1 LIILNQTTAQQNP
14 DGSQRTGVRH
24 VEVSEDQHGQRI
36 DNFLMSAL
44 KTVPRSLVYRL
55 LRTGQVRVNKGR
67 VKPAHKLA
75 VGDTVRIPPV
85 TVPAQKQTRV
95 PRQVVK
101 SLQNSIVADDENWI
115 VLNKPAGIA
124 AHGGTGLAF
133 GVIDGVR
140 EIYSDNSIG
149 LVHRLDKST
158 SGVMILAKNRRASV
172 HFQQALFDGA
182 VKKKYVALLC
192 GVLKES
198 REVRAKLRKTHPTDR
213 ENQVIV
219 DPKDGKEALSRFSC
233 RKAGKRITFADVEI
247 ETGRTHQIRV
257 HAASIKH
264 AVVGDE
270 RYGDEKLNRSIRQR
284 GAKGMFLHAHE
295 IAFPD
300 LSSEP
305 STGTTLRFTVP
316 FDPLWLDVVSW

>member
-1 LIILNQTTAQQNP
+1 MTPGHRINLGRCSESQQHRIQPLNQTQEQQNP

-24 VEVSEDQHGQRI
+24 VEVSDDQHGQRI
-36 DNFLMSAL
+36 DNFLISAL

-75 VGDTVRIPPV
+75 TGDMVRIPPV
-85 TVPAQKQTRV
+85 TVPGQKQTRV
-95 PRQVVK
+95 PREVVK
-101 SLQNSIVADDENWI
+101 SLQKSIVADDEHWI

-133 GVIDGVR
+133 GVIDGIR
-140 EIYSDNSIG
+140 EIYSDDTIG

-213 ENQVIV
+213 ENQVII
-219 DPKDGKEALSRFSC
+219 DPKDGKEALS
-233 RKAGKRITFADVEI
+233 
-247 ETGRTHQIRV
+247 
-257 HAASIKH
+257 
-264 AVVGDE
+264 
-270 RYGDEKLNRSIRQR
+270 
-284 GAKGMFLHAHE
+284 
-295 IAFPD
+295 
-300 LSSEP
+300 LS
-305 STGTTLRFTVP
+305 LIHI
-316 FDPLWLDVVSW
+316 